1 MPTKIL
7 VVEDNADARRLLAT
21 LLKEQGF
28 FVMEAEDGQAALELI
43 NGKRPDLIITDIQMP
58 NLDGIEMIKVL
69 RGGQEIS
76 SVPVLVMTGN
86 QSGAV
91 TEALKA
97 GADAA
102 ARKPV
107 EFGLL
112 IKLIKQLLLPSI
124 AVYLT
129 IGVLYLALCE
139 GLPTCRSAALVVH
152 TLL

>member
-69 RGGQEIS
+69 RGGQELS
-76 SVPVLVMTGN
+76 SVPVLVMTRD
-86 QSGAV
+86 QARAV
-91 TEALKA
+91 TPRFHAR
-97 GADAA
+97 AA
-102 ARKPV
+102 
-107 EFGLL
+107 
-112 IKLIKQLLLPSI
+112 
-124 AVYLT
+124 
-129 IGVLYLALCE
+129 
-139 GLPTCRSAALVVH
+139 
-152 TLL
+152 